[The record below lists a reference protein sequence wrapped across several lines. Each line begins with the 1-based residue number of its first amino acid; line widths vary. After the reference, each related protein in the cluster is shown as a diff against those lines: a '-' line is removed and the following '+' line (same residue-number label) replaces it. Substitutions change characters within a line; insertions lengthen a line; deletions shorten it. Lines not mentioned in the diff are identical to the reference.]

1 MSDRSHRKLAAI
13 VAADVAGY
21 SRLMG
26 VDEEGTLAALKAH
39 RNAIDPVIFSHG
51 GRIVKTTGDGLL
63 MVAAVRAALQVQR
76 IMAERAALLPADRRM
91 QFRIGVH
98 VGEVIA
104 EQDDLFGDTV
114 NVAARL
120 QEVAAPGGIALSGAA
135 RDAVYRQIE
144 APLLDLG
151 PQPLKNIAEPVPV
164 WRVEMGETEQ
174 AGLVAAA
181 ARAPRERSAVAVL
194 PFDNMSADPA
204 QEYFADGLAEDL
216 ITALSGIRELKV
228 IARNSSFAYRGKARD
243 VKLIAAELDA
253 RYVLE
258 GSVRKAGPRVRVTA
272 QLIDATGG
280 QHIWAERYDRDL
292 TDIFALQDELTANI
306 ASRVAPTVRHHEIEA
321 ARKRTPRDLDT
332 WDLYLRMLYHYNRLT
347 QADFDTA
354 RDLCE
359 QIIARDEGFAP
370 AYYFSALLI
379 FFGAQQRF
387 VSLTPA
393 LWQEMLHRAERGVA
407 LAPGDVVA
415 QGVLSSAYAFAG
427 RYQEA
432 LQHGHE
438 ARRLNPY
445 VPMSHL
451 ALGTAQWMNGDH
463 ADAVPTLEMAWRLG
477 SHDPERHHFSAILSF
492 AHYQLRQ
499 YEAALSWADQ
509 CLKVWP
515 DHLHAIGC
523 RAASL
528 AQLGRLAE
536 ARAALE
542 PFRARL
548 PGVTASQHLRHFTWR
563 RPEDTAHYREGL
575 FKAGLPE

>member
-63 MVAAVRAALQVQR
+63 IEFPTVVAAVRSALQVQR

-114 NVAARL
+114 NVTARL
-120 QEVAAPGGIALSGAA
+120 QELAAPGGIALSGAA

-144 APLLDLG
+144 VPLLDLG
-151 PQPLKNIAEPVPV
+151 RQPLKNIAEPVPV

-194 PFDNMSADPA
+194 PFDNMSANPA

-216 ITALSGIRELKV
+216 ITALPRIRELKV

-272 QLIDATGG
+272 QLIDAMGG
-280 QHIWAERYDRDL
+280 QHIWAERYDRDR
-292 TDIFALQDELTANI
+292 TDIFALQDEPTSNI

-332 WDLYLRMLYHYNRLT
+332 WDLYLRHAVPLQPAHPGGLRRR
-347 QADFDTA
+347 A
-354 RDLCE
+354 RPLP
-359 QIIARDEGFAP
+359 RD
-370 AYYFSALLI
+370 
-379 FFGAQQRF
+379 
-387 VSLTPA
+387 
-393 LWQEMLHRAERGVA
+393 HRARRGLRPRLLLLRATDLLRRTAALREPHAGALAGDAAPGGARRRPGARRRRCAGRAFDGLCVLGPSCGGVA
-407 LAPGDVVA
+407 ACP
-415 QGVLSSAYAFAG
+415 
-427 RYQEA
+427 
-432 LQHGHE
+432 
-438 ARRLNPY
+438 
-445 VPMSHL
+445 
-451 ALGTAQWMNGDH
+451 
-463 ADAVPTLEMAWRLG
+463 
-477 SHDPERHHFSAILSF
+477 
-492 AHYQLRQ
+492 
-499 YEAALSWADQ
+499 
-509 CLKVWP
+509 
-515 DHLHAIGC
+515 
-523 RAASL
+523 
-528 AQLGRLAE
+528 
-536 ARAALE
+536 
-542 PFRARL
+542 
-548 PGVTASQHLRHFTWR
+548 
-563 RPEDTAHYREGL
+563 
-575 FKAGLPE
+575 